1 MKQRKNKDELSA
13 EEFLRINKL
22 YNQFIVQ
29 KNKRDKLLG
38 SILTGL
44 LNYKIEEEKQRE
56 KIFTN
61 KNQSCWSVYVKV
73 EPNGKITYTDCPY
86 TWTY

>member
-1 MKQRKNKDELSA
+1 MKQRKNKDELSD

-44 LNYKIEEEKQRE
+44 VNYKIEEEKQPE
-56 KIFTN
+56 QIFIN
-61 KNQSCWSVYVKV
+61 KNQSCGSVYVKV
-73 EPNGKITYTDCPY
+73 DSNGKITYIDCP
-86 TWTY
+86 WTS